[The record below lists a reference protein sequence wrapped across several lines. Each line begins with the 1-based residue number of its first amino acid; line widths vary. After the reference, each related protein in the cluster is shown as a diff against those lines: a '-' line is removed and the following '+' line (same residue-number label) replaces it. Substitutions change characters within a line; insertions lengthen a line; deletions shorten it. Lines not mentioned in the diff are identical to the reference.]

1 MARRRDPGR
10 EERFDVQAAYAV
22 HGPELY
28 HLALRQLSDDGAAQD
43 AVQEVFLRAWRSNSF
58 DPHRAS
64 LRTWLFAIARN
75 VITDMARRGAVRP
88 WQRHLTELD
97 ESAPYG
103 VSDTSDRLV
112 DQWVVE
118 EALRRLDKDHRTAIE
133 QTYLNGRPHAEVAAE
148 LHIPLG
154 TLRSRVFYGMK
165 ALRLMMEEMGV
176 EP

>member
-1 MARRRDPGR
+1 MAQRREPGR
-10 EERFDVQAAYAV
+10 EERFDVQAAYAA
-22 HGPELY
+22 HGSELY

-43 AVQEVFLRAWRSNSF
+43 AVQEVFLRAWRSNSY
-58 DPHRAS
+58 DPSRAG
-64 LRTWLFAIARN
+64 LRTWLFAIAHN
-75 VITDMARRGAVRP
+75 VITDMARRGDVRP
-88 WQRHLTELD
+88 WQQHLTELD

-103 VSDTSDRLV
+103 VKDTSDRLV

-148 LHIPLG
+148 LNIPLG

-165 ALRLMMEEMGV
+165 ALRLAMEEMGV

>member
-10 EERFDVQAAYAV
+10 EERFDVQAAYAA

-88 WQRHLTELD
+88 WQQHLTELD

-103 VSDTSDRLV
+103 VNAANHPHHSTHRGLFVIDGLCHP
-112 DQWVVE
+112 
-118 EALRRLDKDHRTAIE
+118 ANGDHSPPR
-133 QTYLNGRPHAEVAAE
+133 
-148 LHIPLG
+148 
-154 TLRSRVFYGMK
+154 
-165 ALRLMMEEMGV
+165 
-176 EP
+176 